1 LEIAPFDRLLT
12 SRFYGRVVRR
22 AEEAPVAS
30 ARAAEA
36 YENLTIEY
44 RDEDGVTIDEDGLH
58 VHGNLFAF
66 LDGDDLVVDLPAAR
80 SSDLAQRGV
89 AKHYKIPADKGGGA
103 SRDWVRVHDLSFWS
117 ELTREA
123 HEYVGEPA
131 VGGDS

>member
-1 LEIAPFDRLLT
+1 VT
-12 SRFYGRVVRR
+12 
-22 AEEAPVAS
+22 S

-44 RDEDGVTIDEDGLH
+44 RDEDGVTIDEDGLR
-58 VHGNLFAF
+58 VRGTLFAF

-89 AKHYKIPADKGGGA
+89 ASHFSSGGET
-103 SRDWVRVHDLSFWS
+103 SRDWVRVHDLSFWT